1 MSNIP
6 LAHDLALK
14 RIVHAPLEQKP
25 IYAWRDVLAAGELT
39 LPPIVLLCPHGE
51 ERFDMTEVADTLGKA
66 LTNVCISQGEKE
78 IFTDKN
84 RAWVAQ
90 ICRELGGNLTE
101 MARKQNP
108 IRLTLNGLYELIE
121 KTLVDNN
128 AYMVAKSL
136 LLNRSRKLSVS
147 RESAAQSTIR
157 VIRRNSQVVPWNDH
171 KVEIAVRKTFLSLAR
186 DSAPAVAISKS
197 VSDRVQGSNQA
208 FVRIE
213 EVQDIVQEE
222 LMKAGHFKV
231 AEAYILFRAERTAAR
246 ANGTL
251 ETPVEAPDPAAAG
264 QETLVVVKRAS
275 GETVLWDGADL
286 RRRIEFARA
295 GLDLCLTSD
304 EIEHELRRA
313 VYDQISQ
320 KDLDSTIILNSKTL
334 IERDADFAKF
344 AGRIQLTYIYEE
356 VLGWDILRDGIGK
369 LKECH
374 QKMFRKYIEHGIS
387 IKRLNPRLM
396 EYDLSRLAGALDPSS
411 DLEFDFLGVQT
422 LYDRYLIV
430 DKVSKSTRRIETPQF
445 FWMRVAMGLFLDEKG
460 NRESKAAALYDLYKT
475 RRFCSSTPTL
485 FNSGTL
491 HSQLSSCFP
500 GDTPV
505 VTSIGLKN
513 IADIRTGE
521 SVLAQ
526 DGTFRR
532 VLGSRAKENQKRIVD
547 ISLSAMLGGG
557 PWVRPTEDHL
567 LFAIPGRDVN
577 CIRQRAAGGQSA
589 CVEYRGK
596 REQCF
601 TLKNQYA
608 AVCER
613 VFESDFLSYAA
624 WTPAGELQKGDFVEM
639 LFPKLERS
647 VILRPADHQQNAHVI
662 EKDGLLFELHQDEKR
677 YGEPTAKTQVKPIR
691 AEVPLDA
698 SFLRLAGYYLSEGNC
713 EGTDSIKF
721 TFGRTEVDFI
731 SDTCDLCEKVF
742 GIVPLLYKGSG
753 ECTSVKLHSK
763 LATSFML
770 SLFGTGFEKKR
781 LPQCVMEA
789 PIDALEDLLVGVFR
803 GDACAVHPT
812 QLSLQLSNR
821 DLILQLFLVALKVGI
836 LPIVQKASMSMLAR
850 VQPYV
855 LAVTPSDSPRFACR
869 VGKGIDLFD
878 FQGENP
884 KWRNRRFFLEGRAF
898 YRIDGVELSSFT
910 GDVYDIQVEGNPSF
924 AAAGVCA
931 HNCYLYY
938 VDDSIEGIFQ
948 RGIAENAYLSKWAGG
963 LGGSWTAVRGTGAYI
978 GGTNG
983 ESQGVIPFLKLHND
997 QLVAVNQGGKRRG
1010 SGCAYLESWH
1020 NDIFEFLELRKNT
1033 GDDRRRTHDMNTA
1046 NWIPDLFMKRMEAR
1060 GTWTLF
1066 RANEVPDLHDAY
1078 GRKFEELY
1086 LNYEKLSEEGKVH
1099 GHKIEA
1105 LDLWKKMLSMIFET
1119 GHPWITFKDA
1129 CNVRSPQDHVG
1140 VVHSSNLCTEIVL
1153 NTSKDETAVCNLG
1166 SVILETHL
1174 LPDGALDHRKLR
1186 ETIRMAVRALDN
1198 VIDINFYPT
1207 EAARRSNLRHRP
1219 IGLGV
1224 MGLANTLYMK
1234 GIAFASPEAV
1244 EFNDEAMEAIAFYAY
1259 EASSDLAAERGA
1271 YSSYNGSKWDRGLLP
1286 LDTVELLEKERGLP
1300 IQVPRTAR
1308 MDWSP
1313 LRMKIA
1319 VQGMRNS
1326 NVLAIAPTATISN
1339 ITNTSPCIEPTY
1351 KNLFVKSNL
1360 SGEFIVLN
1368 PFLVKD
1374 LKARGL
1380 WDQDMMDNLKYF
1392 DGELKD
1398 IDRVPPDLKQKYLTA
1413 FDIDHK
1419 WVVDAAARRQK
1430 WIDQSQSVNLWIK
1443 TPDLK
1448 TLSHMYR
1455 YAWHAGLKTTYYLR
1469 GLGASN
1475 IEKATVTVKKE
1486 MRGAA
1491 GETKAET
1498 ATRDAAALLST
1509 PPFPEGVEAAKQYT
1523 PEEKAACSIEA
1534 MRNGGTCEA
1543 CQ

>member
-1 MSNIP
+1 MSNTP

-14 RIVHAPLEQKP
+14 RTVHAPTEQKP
-25 IYAWRDVLAAGELT
+25 IYAWRDVITNVEIN

-51 ERFDMTEVADTLGKA
+51 ERFDMAEVADTLGKA
-66 LTNVCISQGEKE
+66 LTNVFISQGEKD

-108 IRLTLNGLYELIE
+108 LRLTLNALYELIE

-147 RESAAQSTIR
+147 RESAAQSSVR
-157 VIRRNSQVVPWNDH
+157 VIRRNGHVVPWNDH

-197 VSDRVQGSNQA
+197 VSDRVNASNQA

-222 LMKAGHFKV
+222 LMKAGHYKV
-231 AEAYILFRAERTAAR
+231 AEAYILFRAERAVAREAA
-246 ANGTL
+246 ASGAA
-251 ETPVEAPDPAAAG
+251 VEAPGGQTAN
-264 QETLVVVKRAS
+264 QETLVVVKKPG
-275 GETVLWDGADL
+275 GETVLWEGADL
-286 RRRIEFARA
+286 RKRIEYAMT
-295 GLDLCLTSD
+295 GLDLCLSSD
-304 EIEHELRRA
+304 EIEQELRRS

-374 QKMFRKYIEHGIS
+374 QKAFRKYIEHGIS
-387 IKRLNPRLM
+387 IKRLNPRLL
-396 EYDLSRLAGALDPSS
+396 EFDLARLAGALDPSS

-430 DKVSKSTRRIETPQF
+430 DKVSKSSRRIETPQF

-460 NRESKAAALYDLYKT
+460 DRESKAIGLYDLYKT

-491 HSQLSSCFP
+491 HSQLSSC
-500 GDTPV
+500 
-505 VTSIGLKN
+505 
-513 IADIRTGE
+513 
-521 SVLAQ
+521 
-526 DGTFRR
+526 
-532 VLGSRAKENQKRIVD
+532 
-547 ISLSAMLGGG
+547 
-557 PWVRPTEDHL
+557 
-567 LFAIPGRDVN
+567 
-577 CIRQRAAGGQSA
+577 
-589 CVEYRGK
+589 
-596 REQCF
+596 
-601 TLKNQYA
+601 
-608 AVCER
+608 
-613 VFESDFLSYAA
+613 
-624 WTPAGELQKGDFVEM
+624 
-639 LFPKLERS
+639 
-647 VILRPADHQQNAHVI
+647 
-662 EKDGLLFELHQDEKR
+662 
-677 YGEPTAKTQVKPIR
+677 
-691 AEVPLDA
+691 
-698 SFLRLAGYYLSEGNC
+698 
-713 EGTDSIKF
+713 
-721 TFGRTEVDFI
+721 
-731 SDTCDLCEKVF
+731 
-742 GIVPLLYKGSG
+742 
-753 ECTSVKLHSK
+753 
-763 LATSFML
+763 
-770 SLFGTGFEKKR
+770 
-781 LPQCVMEA
+781 
-789 PIDALEDLLVGVFR
+789 
-803 GDACAVHPT
+803 
-812 QLSLQLSNR
+812 
-821 DLILQLFLVALKVGI
+821 
-836 LPIVQKASMSMLAR
+836 
-850 VQPYV
+850 
-855 LAVTPSDSPRFACR
+855 
-869 VGKGIDLFD
+869 
-878 FQGENP
+878 
-884 KWRNRRFFLEGRAF
+884 
-898 YRIDGVELSSFT
+898 
-910 GDVYDIQVEGNPSF
+910 
-924 AAAGVCA
+924 
-931 HNCYLYY
+931 YLYV

-997 QLVAVNQGGKRRG
+997 QLVAVNQCFAPETVVYSADGPKAISEIKKGDLVLGNSGTYREVTEKFTYNQEGPMVAVKIKHSVTPIRVTSGHPFYAIRGVPMEQACDRTMGWLAKGKVQSRWIEAGDLKVGDYVAQTIPTQIIPVEGLTEEDARMYGILLGDGHLSKEGRQWGVSGNPTKDEHIQFVRQYLSERGIHTWETGRGETYVQVHWASGQGVLRDGTTGRITGAGEATMPFGYDDIYDKNGNKRIARRFSHLQHGHTRALVQGLLETDGGVSRGVEIYFTHTSRPLAEGIRYQLLRLGIPTAGQFQRRDNSHEGRRSDGTAIKFVGQTECFDVRIPAVMEIASLVGCKPLTKRNWITHDGCVYSRVRSVSSIPPLPFVFDLKVEGDETYMTNAALVHNGGKRKG

-1060 GTWTLF
+1060 EKWTLF
-1066 RANEVPDLHDAY
+1066 RSNETPDLHDAY

-1086 LNYEKLSEEGKVH
+1086 LNYERLSDEGKVH
-1099 GHKIEA
+1099 GQKVEA

-1119 GHPWITFKDA
+1119 GHPWITFKDP

-1140 VVHSSNLCTEIVL
+1140 TVHSSNLCTEICL
-1153 NTSKDETAVCNLG
+1153 NTSKEETAVCNLG
-1166 SVILETHL
+1166 SVILESHL
-1174 LPDGALDHRKLR
+1174 LPDGSLDHRKLR

-1207 EAARRSNLRHRP
+1207 EAAQRSNMRHRP

-1234 GIAFASPEAV
+1234 GVAFASPEAV
-1244 EFNDEAMEAIAFYAY
+1244 EFNDEAMEAIAYYAF
-1259 EASSDLAAERGA
+1259 EASSDLAAERGT
-1271 YSSYNGSKWDRGLLP
+1271 YSSYKGSKWDRGLLP
-1286 LDTVELLEKERGLP
+1286 PDTVDLLERERGLP
-1300 IQVPRTAR
+1300 IQVPRTSR
-1308 MDWSP
+1308 MNWEP
-1313 LRMKIA
+1313 LRAKIA
-1319 VQGMRNS
+1319 AQGMRNS

-1380 WDQDMMDNLKYF
+1380 WDRDMMDNLKYF

-1398 IDRVPPDLKQKYLTA
+1398 IERIPADLKQKYLTA
-1413 FDIDHK
+1413 FDIDPK

-1455 YAWHAGLKTTYYLR
+1455 HAWHAGLKTTYYLR

-1475 IEKATVTVKKE
+1475 IEKATVQVKKE

-1498 ATRDAAALLST
+1498 ATRDAAAALSQA
-1509 PPFPEGVEAAKQYT
+1509 PFPEAGATPKQYSA
-1523 PEEKAACSIEA
+1523 EEKIACSIEA